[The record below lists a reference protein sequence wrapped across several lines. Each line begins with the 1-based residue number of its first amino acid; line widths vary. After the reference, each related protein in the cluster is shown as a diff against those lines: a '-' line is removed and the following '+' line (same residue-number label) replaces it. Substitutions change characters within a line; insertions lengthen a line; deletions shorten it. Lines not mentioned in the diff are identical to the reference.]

1 MSTQNFVVNIQ
12 NYIENTIHFIKNK
25 QDLVV
30 NITKLLKNSCMTI
43 EEQEKHIYSR
53 LRQEREN
60 LNWSQLELSLE
71 SGVSQ
76 NMITYIETGK
86 RTPSLSTV
94 LKLCNAMKIDPSIL
108 FLKHDMEK
116 ERAKQTVIEIIQKYM

>member
-1 MSTQNFVVNIQ
+1 MHENII
-12 NYIENTIHFIKNK
+12 YCVKNK
-25 QDLVV
+25 LYSVA
-30 NITKLLKNSCMTI
+30 NITELLKNSLMTI
-43 EEQEKHIYSR
+43 EEQEKHVYAR

-60 LNWSQLELSLE
+60 LHWSQLDLSYE

-94 LKLCNAMKIDPSIL
+94 LKLCNAMKIDPSVL
-108 FLKHDMEK
+108 FLKNDGEK
-116 ERAKQTVIEIIQKYM
+116 EKAKQTVIEIIQKYM

>member
-1 MSTQNFVVNIQ
+1 MIIQ
-12 NYIENTIHFIKNK
+12 NCIKITIHFIKNK
-25 QDLVV
+25 QNLVV

-60 LNWSQLELSLE
+60 LHWSQLELSLE

-116 ERAKQTVIEIIQKYM
+116 EQAKRTVLDIIQKYM

>member
-1 MSTQNFVVNIQ
+1 
-12 NYIENTIHFIKNK
+12 
-25 QDLVV
+25 
-30 NITKLLKNSCMTI
+30 MTV
-43 EEQEKHIYSR
+43 EEQEKFVCMR
-53 LRQEREN
+53 LRQERESRK
-60 LNWSQLELSLE
+60 LSQLDLSYE

-108 FLKHDMEK
+108 FRKDDSEK
-116 ERAKQTVIEIIQKYM
+116 EDAKNTVLKLIQKYM

>member
-1 MSTQNFVVNIQ
+1 
-12 NYIENTIHFIKNK
+12 
-25 QDLVV
+25 
-30 NITKLLKNSCMTI
+30 MTI

-60 LNWSQLELSLE
+60 LHWSQLDLSYE

-86 RTPSLSTV
+86 RTPSLSTI

-108 FLKHDMEK
+108 FLKNDLEK
-116 ERAKQTVIEIIQKYM
+116 ENAKQTVLEIIQKYM

>member
-1 MSTQNFVVNIQ
+1 
-12 NYIENTIHFIKNK
+12 
-25 QDLVV
+25 
-30 NITKLLKNSCMTI
+30 MTI
-43 EEQEKHIYSR
+43 EEQEKFVCMR
-53 LRQEREN
+53 LRQERESRK
-60 LNWSQLELSLE
+60 LSQLDLSYE

-108 FLKHDMEK
+108 FRKDNSEK
-116 ERAKQTVIEIIQKYM
+116 EEAKIQILNLIQKYM

>member
-1 MSTQNFVVNIQ
+1 MSTLNLVNNIQ
-12 NYIENTIHFIKNK
+12 NFIKITINYVKNK
-25 QDLVV
+25 LYSVA
-30 NITKLLKNSCMTI
+30 NITELLKNSLMTI
-43 EEQEKHIYSR
+43 EEQEKHVYAR

-60 LNWSQLELSLE
+60 LHWSQLDLSYE

-94 LKLCNAMKIDPSIL
+94 LKLCNAMKIDPSVL
-108 FLKHDMEK
+108 FLKNDGEK
-116 ERAKQTVIEIIQKYM
+116 EKAKQTVIEIIQKYM